1 MVSAPIPP
9 GLHPDEFFEVTW
21 PVAPPA
27 LRMPMDARR
36 WTNHHGILCPCVW
49 KLGGYP
55 LNDLNAQMCFVNI
68 VFWEGDDSLLGK
80 LGRSIFRST
89 LKFPG
94 LGARGQFQSSASLLR
109 FFEHLFNG
117 SKFDPC
123 LCVFSFHLLLGWP
136 IGNDGSPN
144 LPTSL
149 QNLHVGD
156 TSTSSSTKYC
166 FSVFSPIQRSVTGM
180 IPHGPVSI
188 LSLQEMRL
196 PAVPALTLHARN
208 LSCGQRP
215 TSNCGCCAFS
225 QLCFSMFQKP
235 VTTMLIML
243 SWIRAILKKFD
254 PMPTLTIRQPCNHG
268 TGPKPQM
275 PSQCY

>member
-1 MVSAPIPP
+1 MIVYWVNWGVLFS
-9 GLHPDEFFEVTW
+9 DQ
-21 PVAPPA
+21 
-27 LRMPMDARR
+27 
-36 WTNHHGILCPCVW
+36 
-49 KLGGYP
+49 P
-55 LNDLNAQMCFVNI
+55 LNFQVWEPEANFNPVLVCSDFLSTYSMGVNLIHAFVYS
-68 VFWEGDDSLLGK
+68 V
-80 LGRSIFRST
+80 SICCWVDQ
-89 LKFPG
+89 L
-94 LGARGQFQSSASLLR
+94 
-109 FFEHLFNG
+109 
-117 SKFDPC
+117 
-123 LCVFSFHLLLGWP
+123 
-136 IGNDGSPN
+136 GNDGSPN

-188 LSLQEMRL
+188 LCLQEMRL

-208 LSCGQRP
+208 LSRGQGP

-243 SWIRAILKKFD
+243 SWIRAILKKFH
-254 PMPTLTIRQPCNHG
+254 PVPTLTIRQPCNHG